1 MIVLEAMLGFGR
13 SAHMHRSHAFENDR
27 AVVIEI
33 VDEEGAL
40 RDFAARLG
48 DVPDI
53 GLITIE
59 AVDHPSP
66 AEVVYLHVRDTGV
79 GIAPDRLEHVFE
91 PFVQVDDS
99 HARRAEGTGLGLAI
113 SRDLARGMGGELE
126 AESEEGRGST
136 FTLSLPRANHD

>member
-1 MIVLEAMLGFGR
+1 MDKTSKLLRIYTDESAFFGDQRLFEFIAALARERRMAGMTVLEAMLGFGR

-59 AVDHPSP
+59 AV
-66 AEVVYLHVRDTGV
+66 EVL
-79 GIAPDRLEHVFE
+79 
-91 PFVQVDDS
+91 
-99 HARRAEGTGLGLAI
+99 
-113 SRDLARGMGGELE
+113 GGEFARPVE
-126 AESEEGRGST
+126 RERFDGAS
-136 FTLSLPRANHD
+136 A